1 MTDTERI
8 DRLENL
14 LRGRLDDGCDITL
27 RGLRQT
33 PAHEASA
40 YEISFTHAKLETK
53 TALSLRKAIDC
64 ALEPDDVTNEPDK

>member
-14 LRGRLDDGCDITL
+14 LRGRLDDGCNIFL

-33 PAHEASA
+33 PAHEAVA
-40 YEISFTHAKLETK
+40 FEIISDPEKFEPK

-64 ALEPDDVTNEPDK
+64 ALEPE